1 MAPGGTPEPI
11 VAALNAAFNEV
22 LRDPATAKKLV
33 DLGFVLVGGSAAD
46 YGKRLLAETEKWR
59 KVIKEANISP
69 PA

>member
-1 MAPGGTPEPI
+1 M
-11 VAALNAAFNEV
+11 

>member
-11 VAALNAAFNEV
+11 ISRLNAAFTEV
-22 LRDPATAKKLV
+22 LTDPATAKKLV

-46 YGKRLLAETEKWR
+46 YGKRLAAETEKWR
-59 KVIKEANISP
+59 KVIHEAKIAP